1 LTVATDKLSFI
12 ISISNSGILP
22 IMPFSLR
29 ASVAAAAGFL
39 VLQARAEFDDL
50 ATLRSRGVGDYQ
62 VIGCGDDEL
71 LKSFRKVASF
81 REDVPYA
88 EVCGSICH
96 EKYVGTRK
104 G

>member
-1 LTVATDKLSFI
+1 
-12 ISISNSGILP
+12 
-22 IMPFSLR
+22 MPFSFR
-29 ASVAAAAGFL
+29 SSVAAAAGLL

-62 VIGCGDDEL
+62 VVGCGDDEL